1 MPKTSQRIH
10 IFDFPHASLLFDA
23 YLESVREERRPADAQ
38 PTGDHA
44 ERSHGSALIAIDK
57 AAITSATL
65 RRSAKRK
72 GAGVTPPPVGE
83 RYDIVL
89 DFYAFESTAPSRH
102 YVIGSQ
108 PYEQV
113 TGVYRPYRLRFT
125 QAQWLRRSGVFT
137 DLATFAETPGEHEAR
152 RLMGALHASTPADGE
167 FFIISNASPEYMLF
181 SLRAGGYQ
189 VEERDGA
196 AIPAQYL
203 RRWAFTPPTP
213 AGPLPDRPALY
224 RRFAGD
230 AVVIHLGKRA
240 YRRRLFI
247 GGVIMQGPERPAVD
261 HVLNLCPEPNPWL
274 VNDITYPGDRFSCKG
289 EMALGMRLDDLR
301 EEAEWVIERLRTGR
315 TVLVHCYAGINRSAT
330 VCCAALILLEGLSA
344 EQALARVRES
354 RPGVQPDPY
363 HWFLLLRLAAQQR
376 GEQPLPYPTTLFVSA
391 PESAGAAQ
399 SAEPDER
406 GGATNPAANTAAN
419 TEIGGLAGAPSGA
432 ADMLA
437 NGATPQ
443 SDVRDAEDDP
453 TLSASLPERR
463 DRSA

>member
-23 YLESVREERRPADAQ
+23 YLESVREEHSPADVQAM
-38 PTGDHA
+38 
-44 ERSHGSALIAIDK
+44 SASATSNQDGAVIAIDK
-57 AAITSATL
+57 SAIMA
-65 RRSAKRK
+65 AKRQRSEK
-72 GAGVTPPPVGE
+72 RQRAVVTAPPAGE

-89 DFYAFESTAPSRH
+89 DFYAFEATAPSRH

-125 QAQWLRRSGVFT
+125 QAQWLRRSGVFV

-181 SLRAGGYQ
+181 SLRAGGYRI
-189 VEERDGA
+189 EEREGA
-196 AIPAQYL
+196 PIPTQYL

-213 AGPLPDRPALY
+213 AGPLPERPALY

-230 AVVIHLGKRA
+230 AIVIHLGKRA
-240 YRRRLFI
+240 YRRRLFV

-301 EEAEWVIERLRTGR
+301 EEAEWVIERLRAGR
-315 TVLVHCYAGINRSAT
+315 AVLVHCYAGINRSST
-330 VCCAALILLEGLSA
+330 VCCAALILLEGLTA

-376 GEQPLPYPTTLFVSA
+376 GEQPLPYPTPLATSE
-391 PESAGAAQ
+391 PEPTDAASGAGVGDDVGAEVDGPAGATM
-399 SAEPDER
+399 
-406 GGATNPAANTAAN
+406 GADTAA
-419 TEIGGLAGAPSGA
+419 TVGAPGRDA
-432 ADMLA
+432 L
-437 NGATPQ
+437 
-443 SDVRDAEDDP
+443 DAEDDP
-453 TLSASLPERR
+453 AFASALPEWR